1 MSMQKNLIGYT
12 LATQTNGGYIG
23 YRLRG
28 GYIGYRLRDGL
39 NTGIGM
45 TALELLR
52 PVAEN
57 YVVRL

>member
-1 MSMQKNLIGYT
+1 MQKNLIGYT
-12 LATQTNGGYIG
+12 LATQTN
-23 YRLRG
+23 G

-57 YVVRL
+57 YVARLFKREQV

>member
-12 LATQTNGGYIG
+12 LATQTN
-23 YRLRG
+23 G

-57 YVVRL
+57 YVARLFKREQV